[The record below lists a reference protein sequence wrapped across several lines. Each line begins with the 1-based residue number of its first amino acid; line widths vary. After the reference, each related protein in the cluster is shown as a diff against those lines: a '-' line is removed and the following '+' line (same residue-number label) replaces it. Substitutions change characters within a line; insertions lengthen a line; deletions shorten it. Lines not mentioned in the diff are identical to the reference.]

1 MAQRTWWPGNKAEDG
16 SSTVEVVIVFPLLI
30 LTLMLVFQFAFWY
43 HARHVA
49 LAAAEEGA
57 RAARVDTGTAAAGA
71 ARAERFVRDLG
82 PSVIVN
88 PKVSA
93 SRNLDVARVEVS
105 GQARNVVPGLRLP
118 IRQVSQGPVE
128 RFRGADE

>member
-1 MAQRTWWPGNKAEDG
+1 MSQRTWWPGNKAEDG

-93 SRNLDVARVEVS
+93 SRHLDVARVEVS

>member
-1 MAQRTWWPGNKAEDG
+1 MSQRTWWPGNKAEDG

-82 PSVIVN
+82 SSVIVN

-93 SRNLDVARVEVS
+93 SRDLDVARVEVS

-118 IRQVSQGPVE
+118 IRQVSQGPIE